1 MPSTAPLVPL
11 SEGDQELFRR
21 VWQRV
26 MPQPDAA
33 SPIVVSAPPPE
44 SAPSDAPPPRDALP
58 APSPAPE
65 DAAFSALVQE
75 MAAREQVFARRYQA
89 LSRRLRGEAS
99 RSARILAGQAQQNA
113 RRLSAV
119 YFLLT
124 GVRSFA
130 SPPAARLSPGE
141 DPAALIRRSFAEAQ
155 ASEASYRAA
164 SDSCPSP
171 FLAALFHTLS
181 QSHAAHQQ
189 QLITL
194 LTQL

>member
-1 MPSTAPLVPL
+1 MPSTAPLAPL

-33 SPIVVSAPPPE
+33 SPIVLSPPPE
-44 SAPSDAPPPRDALP
+44 SAPPNIPREELP
-58 APSPAPE
+58 TPSPAPE
-65 DAAFSALVQE
+65 DAVFSSLLQE
-75 MAAREQVFARRYQA
+75 MAAREQAFARRYQA

-124 GVRSFA
+124 GIRSLA
-130 SPPAARLSPGE
+130 PSPVSHLSPRE
-141 DPAALIRRSFAEAQ
+141 DPAALIRRSFVEAQ
-155 ASEASYRAA
+155 AAESAFRAA
-164 SDSCPSP
+164 SETCPSP
-171 FLAALFHTLS
+171 FLTALFHALS

>member
-1 MPSTAPLVPL
+1 MPSTSPLVPL
-11 SEGDQELFRR
+11 SESDQELFRR

-33 SPIVVSAPPPE
+33 SPIVLSPPPE
-44 SAPSDAPPPRDALP
+44 SAPPDTSREELP

-75 MAAREQVFARRYQA
+75 MAAREQAFARRYQA

-119 YFLLT
+119 YFLIT
-124 GVRSFA
+124 GIRSLVPSPA
-130 SPPAARLSPGE
+130 SRLSPGE

-155 ASEASYRAA
+155 AAEASYRAA

>member
-1 MPSTAPLVPL
+1 MPSTSPLVPL
-11 SEGDQELFRR
+11 SESDQELFRR

-33 SPIVVSAPPPE
+33 SPIVLSPPPE
-44 SAPSDAPPPRDALP
+44 SAPPDTSREELP
-58 APSPAPE
+58 APSPAPD

-124 GVRSFA
+124 GIRSLA
-130 SPPAARLSPGE
+130 PLPPSRLSPGE

-155 ASEASYRAA
+155 AVEASYRAA

-181 QSHAAHQQ
+181 QSHAIHQQ

>member
-1 MPSTAPLVPL
+1 MPSTSPLVPL
-11 SEGDQELFRR
+11 SESDQELFRR

-33 SPIVVSAPPPE
+33 SPIVLSPPPE
-44 SAPSDAPPPRDALP
+44 SAPPDTSREELP

-75 MAAREQVFARRYQA
+75 MAAREQTFARRYQA
-89 LSRRLRGEAS
+89 LARRLRGEAS
-99 RSARILAGQAQQNA
+99 RSAHILAGQAQQNA

-124 GVRSFA
+124 GIRSLA
-130 SPPAARLSPGE
+130 PLPPSRLSPGE

-155 ASEASYRAA
+155 AAEASYRAA

>member
-1 MPSTAPLVPL
+1 MPSTAPLAPL

-33 SPIVVSAPPPE
+33 SPIVLSPPPE
-44 SAPSDAPPPRDALP
+44 SAPPDTSREELP

-75 MAAREQVFARRYQA
+75 MAAREQTFARRYQA
-89 LSRRLRGEAS
+89 LARRLRGEAS
-99 RSARILAGQAQQNA
+99 RSAHILAGQAQQNA

-124 GVRSFA
+124 GIRSLA
-130 SPPAARLSPGE
+130 PLPPSRLSPGE

-155 ASEASYRAA
+155 AAEASYRAA